1 MSQSLRI
8 TFILHAIVA
17 FVFGLGL
24 LAAPGQFLDLFGWA
38 PVDPLMTRML
48 GAALLALA
56 WGSARGYRAA
66 TWDEVEI
73 LVEVETAFTVL
84 ASVGLLRH
92 LLVASWPWY
101 VWMTFAF
108 FAIFAVSWV
117 YHLVKKK

>member
-17 FVFGLGL
+17 FVFGVGL

-38 PVDPLMTRML
+38 PIDPLMTRML
-48 GAALLALA
+48 GAAMLALA
-56 WGSARGYRAA
+56 WGSVRGYRAN

-73 LVEVETAFTVL
+73 LVEVEAAFTVL
-84 ASVGLLRH
+84 AAVGLLRH

-101 VWMTFAF
+101 VWMI
-108 FAIFAVSWV
+108 FAIFTIFAASWV
-117 YHLVKKK
+117 YHLVMKK

>member
-17 FVFGLGL
+17 FVFGVGL

-38 PVDPLMTRML
+38 PIDPLMTRML
-48 GAALLALA
+48 GAAMLALA
-56 WGSARGYRAA
+56 WGSIRGYRAN

-73 LVEVETAFTVL
+73 LVEVEAAFTVL
-84 ASVGLLRH
+84 AAVGLLRH

-101 VWMTFAF
+101 VWMI
-108 FAIFAVSWV
+108 FAIFALFAASWV
-117 YHLVKKK
+117 YQLVKKK

>member
-8 TFILHAIVA
+8 TFIIHAIVA
-17 FVFGLGL
+17 FILGLGL
-24 LAAPGQFLDLFGWA
+24 LAAPGQFLDIFGWQ
-38 PVDPLMTRML
+38 PVDPLMARML
-48 GAALLALA
+48 GAALLALG
-56 WGSARGYRAA
+56 WGSVRGYRAA

-73 LVEVETAFTVL
+73 LVEVESAFTVL

-101 VWMTFAF
+101 VWMIFAF
-108 FAIFAVSWV
+108 FVIFAVSFV